1 MQNANKWTNKRL
13 LFLTVV
19 GMLLLA
25 GLLAGLFSGAIQQT
39 LTLPMMQ
46 MLVQGGQNRPAP
58 VKPKAATGVGQSK
71 MLQKTPM
78 PSQPMQAGQNTQNT
92 QAQNTGNILAQ
103 DTFQRTNQ
111 SLWGQSSDGQQWHGD
126 ANTHKNF
133 AIQNASGQI
142 SAAVNGS
149 FNALLGAAQNN
160 VDVLASSSVNQF
172 GNNVNFG
179 VVLRW
184 QDPNN
189 WYKAL
194 IDGSHLS
201 ILKRVNGHSTQLGTV
216 PFVTQVGRVYSLRF
230 QAVGVML
237 FAKVWRSDQAE
248 PAQWQIVDSD
258 MDLTNGQVGLR
269 VVVVPGTVMN
279 VYSFMETPAS
289 LSTGS

>member
-1 MQNANKWTNKRL
+1 MQNENKWTNKRL

-46 MLVQGGQNRPAP
+46 MLEQGGQNRSAP
-58 VKPKAATGVGQSK
+58 VKPKAGTGVGQSK
-71 MLQKTPM
+71 MLQKTLR
-78 PSQPMQAGQNTQNT
+78 PSQPMQVGQNAQT
-92 QAQNTGNILAQ
+92 QNTGNILAQ

-111 SLWGQSSDGQQWHGD
+111 QLWGQSSDGQQWHGD
-126 ANTHKNF
+126 ANTHNNF

-149 FNALLGAAQNN
+149 LNALLGAAQNN

-201 ILKRVNGHSTQLGTV
+201 ILKRVNGQSTQLGSV

-258 MDLTNGQVGLR
+258 MDLTNGQAGLR
-269 VVVVPGTVMN
+269 VVVAPGTVMN
-279 VYSFMETPAS
+279 VYSFMETPAN

>member
-1 MQNANKWTNKRL
+1 MQNGNKWTNKRL

-19 GMLLLA
+19 GILLLA

-46 MLVQGGQNRPAP
+46 MLEQGGQNRLAS
-58 VKPKAATGVGQSK
+58 VTPKAGTGIGQSK
-71 MLQKTPM
+71 MLQKTPR
-78 PSQPMQAGQNTQNT
+78 PPQPMQAGQNTQT
-92 QAQNTGNILAQ
+92 QNTGNILAQ

-111 SLWGQSSDGQQWHGD
+111 QLWGQSSDGQQWHGD

-142 SAAVNGS
+142 SAAVNGP

-201 ILKRVNGHSTQLGTV
+201 ILKRVNGQSTQLGAV

-248 PAQWQIVDSD
+248 PAQWQIVVSD
-258 MDLTNGQVGLR
+258 MDLTNGQAGLR
-269 VVVVPGTVMN
+269 VVVAPGTVMN
-279 VYSFMETPAS
+279 VYSFIATPAS